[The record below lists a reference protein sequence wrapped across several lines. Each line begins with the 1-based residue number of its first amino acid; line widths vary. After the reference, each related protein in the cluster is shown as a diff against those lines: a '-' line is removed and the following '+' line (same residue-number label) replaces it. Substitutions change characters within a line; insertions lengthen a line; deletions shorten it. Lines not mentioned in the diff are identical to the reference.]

1 VDQGA
6 AMVVAEALT
15 NKEQLK
21 KIDLNGK
28 QSHFQTIAE
37 KKVRRLKKRIK
48 KQIGSNT
55 LSKLTLGFT

>member
-1 VDQGA
+1 
-6 AMVVAEALT
+6 MVVAEALT

-28 QSHFQTIAE
+28 QSHFKQL
-37 KKVRRLKKRIK
+37 LKKKLESLKKKDK

-55 LSKLTLGFT
+55 LSKLTLGFA

>member
-1 VDQGA
+1 
-6 AMVVAEALT
+6 MVVAEALT

-37 KKVRRLKKRIK
+37 KKVRKFKKKRIK
-48 KQIGSNT
+48 N
-55 LSKLTLGFT
+55 KLDQTQADVRICMMFVSS

>member
-1 VDQGA
+1 
-6 AMVVAEALT
+6 MVVAEALT

-37 KKVRRLKKRIK
+37 KKVRRLKK
-48 KQIGSNT
+48 G
-55 LSKLTLGFT
+55 